1 MNITGAVTGNPRF
14 HHIKTVLCLT
24 DFNTLFQRTIVRSY
38 RATMFALHVD
48 TFLELALCSYP
59 DFARSKTPWS
69 LLKFVYLWSPSA
81 SNRSDRDVLNASLNQ
96 YFTLFG
102 GYFRK
107 LVVGAA

>member
-14 HHIKTVLCLT
+14 HHIKTVLSLT

-38 RATMFALHVD
+38 RAAMFALLVD
-48 TFLELALCSYP
+48 TFLELALCSYS
-59 DFARSKTPWS
+59 DLARSKTPWN

-81 SNRSDRDVLNASLNQ
+81 SNRNDRDVLNASLNQ

>member
-14 HHIKTVLCLT
+14 HRIKTVLCLT
-24 DFNTLFQRTIVRSY
+24 DFNTLF
-38 RATMFALHVD
+38 RAAMFALHVD

-59 DFARSKTPWS
+59 DLARSKTPWS

-102 GYFRK
+102 GYTSESWSLGPRRAR
-107 LVVGAA
+107 L